1 MSNLNLAR
9 RTPVAAVARPGLRL
23 IAGTKGMQRPA
34 TVAIAGIILVGFLSV
49 AILNLLLSIASSTS
63 VYELSKLQQEKRE
76 LTTTAQILG
85 EQVDSL
91 SSQQNLANAAE
102 SLGMISNANPVF
114 LKLEGQKVYG
124 QPQAA
129 LNTSGRAMKNMVPN
143 SQLVKKSTT
152 ALLAAEQLGQAAETS
167 ADTVANKA
175 KIEAP
180 QVVSSVSGIP
190 ASPTN

>member
-1 MSNLNLAR
+1 MSQLNIAR
-9 RTPVAAVARPGLRL
+9 RNVGSASARPALRL
-23 IAGTKGMQRPA
+23 IALPKNSSRPA
-34 TVAIAGIILVGFLSV
+34 AMNIAGILLIGVL
-49 AILNLLLSIASSTS
+49 AIAIFNLLLSIASSTS

-143 SQLVKKSTT
+143 SQLVKKSTA
-152 ALLAAEQLGQAAETS
+152 ALMAADQLGTSAETK
-167 ADTVANKA
+167 ADTAANQAKVA
-175 KIEAP
+175 AP

>member
-1 MSNLNLAR
+1 
-9 RTPVAAVARPGLRL
+9 
-23 IAGTKGMQRPA
+23 
-34 TVAIAGIILVGFLSV
+34 
-49 AILNLLLSIASSTS
+49 
-63 VYELSKLQQEKRE
+63 
-76 LTTTAQILG
+76 
-85 EQVDSL
+85 
-91 SSQQNLANAAE
+91 
-102 SLGMISNANPVF
+102 
-114 LKLEGQKVYG
+114 
-124 QPQAA
+124 
-129 LNTSGRAMKNMVPN
+129 MVPN